1 MTTTQP
7 SIVTTMA
14 TTPDYCIEPNCKML
28 KADGTPYCSE
38 RHRRLYEFDHNDKH
52 GTCMEPGC
60 NHKVALGNRFCTL
73 DHLHFNVD
81 IYDLMFEDQVNE
93 SSSPVVAD
101 RRRALRRL
109 LDSNADPNSK
119 ECAMP
124 DCTREKANGTPF
136 CKRNENHKALMYDW
150 LAPAEFTKCFTEG
163 CIHIAHLDA
172 PFCAVVHKT
181 EVGRQCRK

>member
-1 MTTTQP
+1 
-7 SIVTTMA
+7 
-14 TTPDYCIEPNCKML
+14 
-28 KADGTPYCSE
+28 
-38 RHRRLYEFDHNDKH
+38 
-52 GTCMEPGC
+52 
-60 NHKVALGNRFCTL
+60 
-73 DHLHFNVD
+73 
-81 IYDLMFEDQVNE
+81 MFEDQVNE

-150 LAPAEFTKCFTEG
+150 LAPAEFTKCFAEG
-163 CIHIAHLDA
+163 CIHIAQLET
-172 PFCAVVHKT
+172 PFCTLVHQT
-181 EVGRQCRK
+181 ESKQYNIDKKGRHKECAYDGCEHLACSKYGYCYFHNNHRVEPIAGLLRK